1 MVQIDL
7 DGFFLETSSHNIFD
21 TLVHYCEG
29 MTSQIAVFNP
39 LGVAVASDTVTTI
52 STPRGTKTTN
62 TAQKIWPLADPHLLV
77 VIESGDV
84 ASNGIHTQLLINE
97 WSRTLR
103 GQLPTVSDYAKSFA
117 EWYSTTSDLI
127 PKESEVREVHLQLND
142 HYFEIKRRVEIDAS
156 QATSEEEVIASM
168 KTHAQA
174 GLEWLEQLEL
184 FDGATDEDD
193 AALLSELNVDLN
205 EKIDY
210 IFREIPG
217 LDIVRETL
225 IKCAPLV
232 LSRSQQTPVDSELG
246 FIGFGEK
253 DFFATSVRLRCRAR
267 YGKVARLTIAES
279 FGATADDQSG
289 SIACFAQDN
298 AIFGFLRG
306 AQPDVLDSAY
316 RYIWSELTDEVD
328 AEDEAKLESAREF
341 MSGLRQHVDKIQFD
355 RFVSPMLDTIGSLS
369 LIDVASL
376 ARSLVG
382 MQAIRSA
389 ASPEPASVGGFIE
402 SLVIDRA
409 SGIRWVHRLPQLSSE

>member
-1 MVQIDL
+1 
-7 DGFFLETSSHNIFD
+7 
-21 TLVHYCEG
+21 

-52 STPRGTKTTN
+52 TTARGTKTTN
-62 TAQKIWPLADPHLLV
+62 NAQKIWPLAEPHLLV
-77 VIESGDV
+77 VIESGAV

-97 WSRTLR
+97 WSRTLKN
-103 GQLPTVSDYAKSFA
+103 QLPTVSDYAKSFA
-117 EWYSTTSDLI
+117 DWYSTTSDLI
-127 PKESEVREVHLQLND
+127 PEESELGEVHWQLND
-142 HYFEIKRRVEIDAS
+142 HYFEVKRRVEIDANT
-156 QATSEEEVIASM
+156 ATSEEEVIASM
-168 KTHAQA
+168 KLHAQA
-174 GLEWLEQLEL
+174 GLEWLEQLDL
-184 FDGATDEDD
+184 FEDVTDEDD
-193 AALLSELNVDLN
+193 AVLLSELGVDLN

-210 IFREIPG
+210 IFKDIPG
-217 LDIVRETL
+217 LEDVRGTL
-225 IKCAPLV
+225 FKCAPLI
-232 LSRSQQTPVDSELG
+232 LSRSQQTSTDSDLG

-253 DFFATSVRLRCRAR
+253 EFFATSVRLRCRAR

-316 RYIWSELTDEVD
+316 RYIWSELTNEVD
-328 AEDEAKLESAREF
+328 AEDEAKLESAHEF
-341 MSGLRQHVDKIQFD
+341 IAGLQKHIDKIQFD